1 GDGGRGGTGAD
12 LDAEVS
18 ERSDVLVDE
27 TEPPAGSRRP
37 SRQLGAVP
45 ALALVAGSMLGIGI
59 FITPAKV
66 ASGVGGSTE
75 FVLMWLFGGIA
86 ALCGALALA
95 ELGAMLPRSGG
106 DYAYLRRAW
115 GPGVAYAA
123 GWLQLLV
130 IFPGSLASVAVATSS
145 FQMPVLWERVAG
157 TPMPP

>member
-1 GDGGRGGTGAD
+1 MSEREGSGAPPGCQKRIYWTLWGVFCDKGAEAVSGGKQQVRGDGGRGGTGAD

-86 ALCGALALA
+86 ALC
-95 ELGAMLPRSGG
+95 
-106 DYAYLRRAW
+106 
-115 GPGVAYAA
+115 
-123 GWLQLLV
+123 
-130 IFPGSLASVAVATSS
+130 
-145 FQMPVLWERVAG
+145 
-157 TPMPP
+157 